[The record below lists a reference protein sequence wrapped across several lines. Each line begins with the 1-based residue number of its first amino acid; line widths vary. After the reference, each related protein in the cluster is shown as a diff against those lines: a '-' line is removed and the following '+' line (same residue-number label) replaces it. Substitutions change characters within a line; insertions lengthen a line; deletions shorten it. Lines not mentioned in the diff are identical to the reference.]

1 MLGSAT
7 VTASELTPLDE
18 QRLQRLEEL
27 LERARP
33 RLPREPFPYFLAH
46 LRVQSDARTTDVLFV
61 NELQPER
68 VQDPTLIIAHWQT
81 SRWAEV
87 FFSCIEGESYE
98 LAMPGGRVTGRV
110 LDSQLVGFREAELA
124 VVLAQGQRLARRAD
138 GVWERW
144 APAPPL
150 LEPRSPEAQQ
160 RTPSL
165 IDVSLDPTQL
175 GVVELPAQTSVLV
188 LGEAGH
194 GKTTVALHR
203 LARLFRAASGDF
215 RAAVL
220 VPTDGLRRLIEPLLR
235 GLGVDVE
242 VEIYEHW
249 ARRQAQKVFLD
260 LPKRESQDATA
271 GVVRLKRDPALR
283 LALREL
289 AEPRRPRPAPKR
301 PTRPKKALARRR
313 DLLHVFGDR
322 SLIGNVLRG
331 SAQVFGSHVLGELLE
346 HTHVQFSRTSEQEY
360 AHVDAKRLVAIDGRP
375 LDEGTPLQD
384 AGSID
389 AEDYAVLFELDR
401 LRAEVRGRLPSEP
414 PQYDCLLIDEAQ
426 EFAPLEL
433 ALIGRSLAP
442 HGSVIVAGDADQQTD
457 ATVSF
462 TSWEQNMRELGCS
475 TYERV
480 VLPVSYRCPTGVARI
495 ARSLIGGGAP
505 SLPAVELAERPPE
518 PAQAPFVHF
527 LNECHLCSWLI
538 DELERLVAND
548 RTASVAV
555 ICRGPQTARRLHQ
568 AMHHKNLGRLVL
580 DGEFLFRSGINVTHL
595 DQVKGLEF
603 DHVIVPDASPNTYPD
618 TSEARRAL
626 YVAVTRARH
635 QLVLGAVAGQ
645 TPLLSLPAA
654 PG

>member
-1 MLGSAT
+1 MTST
-7 VTASELTPLDE
+7 VGALALTPLDE
-18 QRLQRLEEL
+18 QRLHTLELL

-33 RLPREPFPYFLAH
+33 RLPREPFAYFLAH
-46 LRVQSDARTTDVLFV
+46 LRIQNEARTTDVLFV
-61 NELQPER
+61 NQPQSER
-68 VQDPTLIIAHWQT
+68 AQDPELVIAHWQS

-87 FFSCIEGESYE
+87 FFGCAEGDSYE
-98 LAMPGGRVTGRV
+98 LATANGRVSGRV
-110 LDSQLVGFREAELA
+110 LERQLVGFREAELA
-124 VVLAQGQRLARRAD
+124 VVLAQDRRLARRAD

-203 LARLFRAASGDF
+203 LARLFRAARGEF

-235 GLGVDVE
+235 ALGVDVE

-249 ARRQAQKVFLD
+249 ARRQAREVFLD
-260 LPKRESQDATA
+260 LPERESQDATA
-271 GVVRLKRDPALR
+271 GVIRLKRDPALR
-283 LALREL
+283 RALREL
-289 AEPRRPRPAPKR
+289 AVPRRPHPAPKR

-313 DLLHVFGDR
+313 DLLHLFGDK
-322 SLIGNVLRG
+322 SVLGGVLRG

-360 AHVDAKRLVAIDGRP
+360 AHVDARRRVAVDGRP
-375 LDEGTPLQD
+375 LDEGTPLHD

-401 LRAEVRGRLPSEP
+401 LRAEARGRLPSEP
-414 PQYDCLLIDEAQ
+414 PQYDCLLLDEAQ

-433 ALIGRSLAP
+433 ALIGRSLASG
-442 HGSVIVAGDADQQTD
+442 GSLIVAGDADQQTD

-475 TYERV
+475 AYERV
-480 VLPVSYRCPTGVARI
+480 VLPVSYRCPPDVARV
-495 ARSLIGGGAP
+495 ARGLLGNTGA
-505 SLPAVELAERPPE
+505 AERSERPLAR
-518 PAQAPFVHF
+518 AQLPFVHF
-527 LNECHLCSWLI
+527 LNECHLSSWLI
-538 DELERLVAND
+538 EELARLAEND
-548 RTASVAV
+548 RSASVAV

-568 AMHHKNLGRLVL
+568 ALHHKNLGRLVL

-618 TSEARRAL
+618 TPEARRAL

-645 TPLLSLPAA
+645 TPLLSLPAEL
-654 PG
+654 P

>member
-1 MLGSAT
+1 
-7 VTASELTPLDE
+7 
-18 QRLQRLEEL
+18 
-27 LERARP
+27 
-33 RLPREPFPYFLAH
+33 
-46 LRVQSDARTTDVLFV
+46 
-61 NELQPER
+61 
-68 VQDPTLIIAHWQT
+68 
-81 SRWAEV
+81 
-87 FFSCIEGESYE
+87 
-98 LAMPGGRVTGRV
+98 
-110 LDSQLVGFREAELA
+110 
-124 VVLAQGQRLARRAD
+124 
-138 GVWERW
+138 
-144 APAPPL
+144 
-150 LEPRSPEAQQ
+150 
-160 RTPSL
+160 
-165 IDVSLDPTQL
+165 
-175 GVVELPAQTSVLV
+175 VLV

-203 LARLFRAASGDF
+203 LARLFRAARGEF

-235 GLGVDVE
+235 ALGVDVE

-249 ARRQAQKVFLD
+249 ARHQARQVFLD
-260 LPKRESQDATA
+260 LPERESQDATA
-271 GVVRLKRDPALR
+271 GVIRLKRDPALR

-289 AEPRRPRPAPKR
+289 AEPRRPHPAPKR

-313 DLLHVFGDR
+313 DLLHLFGDR
-322 SLIGNVLRG
+322 RVLGGVLRG
-331 SAQVFGSHVLGELLE
+331 SAQVFGGHVLGEVLE

-360 AHVDAKRLVAIDGRP
+360 AHVDARRLMAIDGRP

-401 LRAEVRGRLPSEP
+401 QRAAARGRLPSEP
-414 PQYDCLLIDEAQ
+414 PQYDCLLLDEAQ

-442 HGSVIVAGDADQQTD
+442 HGSLIVAGDADQQTD

-462 TSWEQNMRELGCS
+462 TSWEQNMRELGCPA
-475 TYERV
+475 YERV
-480 VLPVSYRCPTGVARI
+480 VLPVSYRCPPDVARI
-495 ARSLIGGGAP
+495 ARGLLGSAGA
-505 SLPAVELAERPPE
+505 AE
-518 PAQAPFVHF
+518 PAELLHERAQLPFVHF
-527 LNECHLCSWLI
+527 LNECHLSSWLI
-538 DELERLVAND
+538 DELARLAESD
-548 RTASVAV
+548 RSASVAV

-568 AMHHKNLGRLVL
+568 ALHHKNLGRLVL

-618 TSEARRAL
+618 TPEARRAL

-654 PG
+654 PP